1 MEDNSRPDGTPSE
14 IPRDLLK
21 RILREMRQEKP
32 HFHVVFNAFVKHGD
46 IWLRSVRADRFSFE
60 YQVFHGFLAELGRKL
75 GITPNAVKYRLRV
88 SLGWFIQRAR
98 RIIDEGEQPTL

>member
-1 MEDNSRPDGTPSE
+1 MEHRKPEETPSE

-32 HFHVVFNAFVKHGD
+32 HFHVVFNAFIKHGD
-46 IWLRSVRADRFSFE
+46 IWLRSVHADGFSFE

-75 GITPNAVKYRLRV
+75 DICPNAVKYRLGV
-88 SLGWFIQRAR
+88 SLGWFIQRAW